1 MERKSAVLLPITA
14 TMGDTGIG
22 DFGRGAREYID
33 YIKSMGFRVWQ
44 ILPILVVGMG
54 YSPYSGDSAFAG
66 NHMLIDITALPRNLV
81 SEEEQERARY
91 KGSPYEVDYAYAGKV
106 QREIL
111 QLAHSRLTQ
120 AEKSLLEKFVDQ
132 EKGWLNDYA
141 TYMAIKEQTNSMP
154 WRMWEQPLRNREE
167 QALEQFR
174 SENFEKYE
182 YYCYEQYVFFT
193 QWRALKEYANL
204 QGVEIFG
211 DIPIYVAE
219 ESVDV
224 WSHPELFQLDERLN
238 PTRVSGVPPDYFS
251 ADGQLWRNPLYN
263 YDKMA
268 EDDYQWWIDRIM
280 HNLKLYDIL
289 RIDHFRAF
297 SEYWSVAADETTARN
312 GKWVEAPRMKIFKA
326 LFKVCKNPCIVAEDL
341 GIINNKVV
349 ELLEATGFAGM
360 RVLHF
365 AFDGDVANTHL
376 PHNYCN
382 NCVAYTAT
390 HDNNT
395 TLGWLYDL
403 DDNTRRNVLEYI
415 NANQN
420 NWGSGAGQCNS
431 TRSAIKSIIS
441 SVANLA
447 VIPMQD
453 LCGYGGDTR
462 INIPGVADGNW
473 KYRITR
479 QAMDEVD
486 KNYILHLNTI
496 YNRK

>member
-14 TMGDTGIG
+14 TLGDTGIG
-22 DFGRGAREYID
+22 DFGSGAREYID
-33 YIKSMGFRVWQ
+33 YIKSMGFGVWQ

-81 SEEEQERARY
+81 TEQEQLQAKY
-91 KGSPYEVDYAYAGKV
+91 KGSPYVVDYAYAHKTK
-106 QREIL
+106 REIL
-111 QLAHSRLTQ
+111 HIAHSRLTQ
-120 AEKSLLEKFVDQ
+120 EDKAMLQKFIEKEQS
-132 EKGWLNDYA
+132 WLQDYA
-141 TYMAIKEQTNSMP
+141 TYMAIKEQQRFLP
-154 WRMWEQPLRNREE
+154 WRKWEPKLRNHDKDALREFVTNNY
-167 QALEQFR
+167 QQ
-174 SENFEKYE
+174 YE
-182 YYCYEQYVFFT
+182 YYCYEQFVFYT
-193 QWRALKEYANL
+193 QWYALKDYANM
-204 QGVEIFG
+204 QGVKIFG

-224 WSHPELFQLDERLN
+224 WAHPDLFQLDERLN

-251 ADGQLWRNPLYN
+251 ADGQLWRNPLYD
-263 YDKMA
+263 YDAMA
-268 EDDYQWWIDRIM
+268 KDDYKWWIDRIT

-297 SEYWSVAADETTARN
+297 SEYWSVGADETTARN
-312 GKWVEAPRMKIFKA
+312 GKWVKAPRMKIFEA

-341 GIINNKVV
+341 GIINNAVV
-349 ELLEATGFAGM
+349 ELLEETGFPGM

-365 AFDGDVANTHL
+365 AFDGDVKNTHL
-376 PHNYCN
+376 PHNYKN

-415 NANQN
+415 NANQD
-420 NWGSGAGQCNS
+420 NWGSGAGQCHS
-431 TRSAIKSIIS
+431 TRSAIRTVLS

-473 KYRITR
+473 RYRITR

-486 KNYILHLNTI
+486 KNYMLHLNTI